1 MLRRS
6 LYPLILASLAALALV
21 GAQGAA
27 QADNSNVA
35 YHFLLGVGGLIGP
48 DEAGAPNGLIFVI
61 TGEGDFSVHPKVTG
75 SGGGDYAIEDQDG
88 NVLDEGTWA
97 VTDFISFVSYGA
109 FVGDFPPGFEGGKA
123 LFRIHLSPSTGGP
136 GADGVLKVTCVGAAP
151 SVPPSADEGI
161 QLALE
166 GSPNFNLNFGGEEG
180 GQTLF
185 IRQ

>member
-1 MLRRS
+1 MLRRC
-6 LYPLILASLAALALV
+6 LHPLLLASLAALALV
-21 GAQGAA
+21 GAQGVA

-35 YHFLLGVGGLIGP
+35 YHFLLGIDGLIGP

-61 TGEGDFSVHPKVTG
+61 TGEGDFSIHPKVTG
-75 SGGGDYAIEDQDG
+75 SGGGDYSIEDPDG
-88 NVLDEGTWA
+88 NVLSEGTWT
-97 VTDFISFVSYGA
+97 VTDFISFVSYGSFA
-109 FVGDFPPGFEGGKA
+109 APAPPSFEGGQA
-123 LFRIHLSPSTGGP
+123 LFRIHLTPSSEGP
-136 GADGVLKVTCVGAAP
+136 GADGVLKVTCLGG
-151 SVPPSADEGI
+151 SPPPGKDEGV